1 MAVTKEG
8 LTTQTLDLP
17 EELILMLLNE
27 ENGYFHQVPGW
38 DLNCAVVGAVLAE
51 LSLLSRI
58 DTDMESLFLV
68 DETETGKPVLDPIL
82 KEIASEPVPRSAQ
95 FWIERLAPRA
105 ESVIDLTLD
114 RLVAQSV
121 ARGRQTAWP
130 YRQPLEAHAIA
141 CLVPA
146 GRA

>member
-8 LTTQTLDLP
+8 LTIQTLDLP

-38 DLNCAVVGAVLAE
+38 DLNCAVAGAVLAE

-68 DETETGKPVLDPIL
+68 DETETGNPALDPIL
-82 KEIASEPVPRSAQ
+82 KEIASEPVQRSAQ

-121 ARGRQTAWP
+121 ARGRQTA
-130 YRQPLEAHAIA
+130 
-141 CLVPA
+141 
-146 GRA
+146 

>member
-38 DLNCAVVGAVLAE
+38 DLNCAVAGAVLAE

-68 DETETGKPVLDPIL
+68 DETETGNPALDPIL
-82 KEIASEPVPRSAQ
+82 KEIASEPVQRSAQ

-121 ARGRQTAWP
+121 ARGRQTAWL
-130 YRQPLEAHAIA
+130 YRRPLEAHAIA
-141 CLVPA
+141 LLVPA

>member
-27 ENGYFHQVPGW
+27 ENGYFHQVPVW
-38 DLNCAVVGAVLAE
+38 DLNCAVAGAVLSE

-68 DETETGKPVLDPIL
+68 DRTETGNPALDPIL
-82 KEIASEPVPRSAQ
+82 KEIASEPVQRSAQ

-114 RLVAQSV
+114 RLVAQGV
-121 ARGRQTAWP
+121 ARGRQTA
-130 YRQPLEAHAIA
+130 
-141 CLVPA
+141 
-146 GRA
+146 